1 MPGNPLA
8 WVAVLAYAAISIAL
22 AVRGARGSGS
32 LVSFAV
38 GNRDLPAPVV
48 GLSLAAQLT
57 SVATFVINPGLV
69 HAYGVSALLGYG
81 VFAGLGI
88 MTGLALLSPRF
99 RSQGVRVQALT
110 VAQWLGARY
119 GSPGLRLAFAVLSLG
134 LVSFAVLI
142 LVALSLVLSRQLG
155 LPPFPLVIA
164 LALLS
169 FGTVLAGGATAHAW
183 TNAVQAT
190 IMLGVALVLIGAGLP
205 SLFAGDLFA
214 RLGAIDPALVG
225 ATNPGSPLFR
235 DAFEAFFCNLVVGLA
250 IVCQPHVLS
259 KALYLRD
266 DRQMRTYLGT
276 AIVAGTVFTGVL
288 LTGLWARLAM
298 PAAARIDGVIP
309 AWIATEFSPAAQV
322 LVAIGML
329 CAGLSTL
336 EGILLA
342 LATILAVDF
351 HPRLRPNAA
360 EGEARRFGRLGL
372 VAVGVVAVGLAGWQ
386 ITHPTGGTV
395 ALFAQYGIYL
405 LFTASFVPLLCGM
418 FVPRADAT
426 LAALAAGAAVAG
438 YLLPALLPLTKY
450 GNNPAVL
457 ATFGI
462 LASVAAAGLRLA
474 VLPRATRA

>member
-134 LVSFAVLI
+134 LVTFAVLI

-266 DRQMRTYLGT
+266 QGARQRE
-276 AIVAGTVFTGVL
+276 V
-288 LTGLWARLAM
+288 
-298 PAAARIDGVIP
+298 DGALIG
-309 AWIATEFSPAAQV
+309 QV
-322 LVAIGML
+322 
-329 CAGLSTL
+329 
-336 EGILLA
+336 
-342 LATILAVDF
+342 
-351 HPRLRPNAA
+351 
-360 EGEARRFGRLGL
+360 
-372 VAVGVVAVGLAGWQ
+372 
-386 ITHPTGGTV
+386 
-395 ALFAQYGIYL
+395 
-405 LFTASFVPLLCGM
+405 
-418 FVPRADAT
+418 
-426 LAALAAGAAVAG
+426 
-438 YLLPALLPLTKY
+438 
-450 GNNPAVL
+450 
-457 ATFGI
+457 
-462 LASVAAAGLRLA
+462 
-474 VLPRATRA
+474 

>member
-1 MPGNPLA
+1 MTGHPLA
-8 WVAVLAYAAISIAL
+8 WFAVLAYAAITVAL

-38 GNRDLPAPVV
+38 GNRDLPAPIV

-110 VAQWLGARY
+110 IAQWLGARY
-119 GSPGLRLAFAVLSLG
+119 GSPGLRLAFASLSLG
-134 LVSFAVLI
+134 LVTFAVLI
-142 LVALSLVLSRQLG
+142 LVALALVLSRQLG
-155 LPPFPLVIA
+155 LPPFPLVVA
-164 LALLS
+164 LAVLS
-169 FGTVLAGGATAHAW
+169 FGTVLIGGATAHAW

-190 IMLGVALVLIGAGLP
+190 IMLAVALVLIGAGLP
-205 SLFAGDLFA
+205 ALLEGQLFA
-214 RLGAIDPALVG
+214 RLAAIDPALVQ

-259 KALYLRD
+259 KALYLRE
-266 DRQMRTYLGT
+266 DRQMRTYLAT
-276 AIVAGTVFTGVL
+276 AIGAGCVFTGVL

-298 PAAARIDGVIP
+298 PAPARIDGVIP
-309 AWIATEFSPAAQV
+309 AWIASEFGPATQV
-322 LVAIGML
+322 LIAIGML

-351 HPRLRPNAA
+351 HPRLRPDAGEAA
-360 EGEARRFGRLGL
+360 ARRFGRLGL
-372 VAVGVVAVGLAGWQ
+372 ATLGVITVALAGWQ
-386 ITHPTGGTV
+386 LTHPTGGTV

-405 LFTASFVPLLCGM
+405 LFTASFVPLACGM

-426 LAALAAGAAVAG
+426 LATWAASAAVAG
-438 YLLPALLPLTKY
+438 YLLPALLPITPY
-450 GNNPAVL
+450 GNNPAAL

-462 LASVAAAGLRLA
+462 LASVAAATLRLA
-474 VLPRATRA
+474 LRTREG

>member
-8 WVAVLAYAAISIAL
+8 WAAVLTYAAITIAL

-32 LVSFAV
+32 LVAFAV

-88 MTGLALLSPRF
+88 MTGLVLLSPRF

-119 GSPGLRLAFAVLSLG
+119 GSQGLRLAFATLSLG
-134 LVSFAVLI
+134 LVTFAVLI
-142 LVALSLVLSRQLG
+142 LVALALVLSRQLG
-155 LPPFPLVIA
+155 LPPFPLVVA

-183 TNAVQAT
+183 SNAVQAT
-190 IMLGVALVLIGAGLP
+190 IMLAVAVVLIGAGVPTL
-205 SLFAGDLFA
+205 LAGDLFT
-214 RLGAIDPALVG
+214 RLAAIDPALVQ

-259 KALYLRD
+259 KALYLRE

-276 AIVAGTVFTGVL
+276 AIVAGCVFTGVL
-288 LTGLWARLAM
+288 VTGLWARLAM
-298 PAAARIDGVIP
+298 PAATRIDGVIP
-309 AWIATEFSPAAQV
+309 AWIATEFGPATQV
-322 LVAIGML
+322 LIAVGML

-342 LATILAVDF
+342 LATIVAVDF
-351 HPRLRPNAA
+351 HPRLRPGAD
-360 EGEARRFGRLGL
+360 EVDARRFGRIGL
-372 VAVGVVAVGLAGWQ
+372 AVIGVVAVALAGWQ
-386 ITHPTGGTV
+386 LSHPTGGTV

-405 LFTASFVPLLCGM
+405 LFTASFVPLACGM

-426 LAALAAGAAVAG
+426 LAAWAASAAVVG
-438 YLLPALLPLTKY
+438 YLLPAFVPITPY
-450 GNNPAVL
+450 GNNPAAL

-462 LASVAAAGLRLA
+462 LASVTAAALRLA
-474 VLPRATRA
+474 LQRRA

>member
-8 WVAVLAYAAISIAL
+8 WAAVLAYTAITIAL

-119 GSPGLRLAFAVLSLG
+119 GSPGLRLAFATLSLG
-134 LVSFAVLI
+134 LVTFAVLI
-142 LVALSLVLSRQLG
+142 LVALALVLSRQLG
-155 LPPFPLVIA
+155 LPPFPLVVA
-164 LALLS
+164 LAALS

-190 IMLGVALVLIGAGLP
+190 IMLAVAVVLIGAGVPTL
-205 SLFAGDLFA
+205 LAGDLFV
-214 RLGAIDPALVG
+214 RLAAIDPALVQ

-259 KALYLRD
+259 KALYLRE

-276 AIVAGTVFTGVL
+276 AIAAGCVFTGVL
-288 LTGLWARLAM
+288 VTGLWARLAM

-309 AWIATEFSPAAQV
+309 AWIATEFGPATQV
-322 LVAIGML
+322 LIAVGML

-342 LATILAVDF
+342 LATIVAVDF
-351 HPRLRPNAA
+351 HPRLRPGADDA
-360 EGEARRFGRLGL
+360 DARRFGRIGL
-372 VAVGVVAVGLAGWQ
+372 AVIGVVAVGLAGWQ
-386 ITHPTGGTV
+386 LTHPTGGTV

-405 LFTASFVPLLCGM
+405 LFTASFVPLACGM

-426 LAALAAGAAVAG
+426 LATWAASAAVAG
-438 YLLPALLPLTKY
+438 YLLPALLPITPY
-450 GNNPAVL
+450 GNNPAAL

-462 LASVAAAGLRLA
+462 LTSVAAAALRLA
-474 VLPRATRA
+474 LKRRA